1 MAAIFNKLASTPQ
14 KTKSAPAAKSAA
26 GKAAPKRSGKKA
38 TQRIAHVVLK
48 RPHVTEKA
56 GRLSGQRQYIFMVQ
70 SGSTK
75 QAIAQA
81 VYEVYGIRPEKVRKA
96 NMPGKARRLGRTMG
110 RIGGY
115 TKAIV
120 TLPEGTSIDIT
131 NQ

>member
-1 MAAIFNKLASTPQ
+1 MAVIFNKKASTPKK
-14 KTKSAPAAKSAA
+14 KTSVTAETKPAS
-26 GKAAPKRSGKKA
+26 KRSGKKT
-38 TQRIAHVVLK
+38 TQRIAHTVLK

-56 GRLSGQRQYIFMVQ
+56 GRLSAVRQYIFEVHP
-70 SGSTK
+70 GSSK

-81 VYEVYGIRPEKVRKA
+81 VYEVYGIRPVKVRKA
-96 NMPGKARRLGRTMG
+96 NLPGKQRRLGRTMG
-110 RIGGY
+110 RVSGY